1 MLNFALIGIYI
12 VFIFLISK
20 LFKNFYPNN
29 QELLRKIIHIG
40 MGPLIPLAKVLEIEQ
55 SAAQYFAGGMSI
67 LIVINYI
74 YKLFPIIEDVDRKSF
89 GTFFYCFSLLILISL
104 FWEQDPLALTAGF
117 FIMTLGDGLAGLIGK
132 NFKSRSWKIFNQKKS
147 IIGTTTMFLIS
158 LLVLS
163 TLGYANNIDF
173 NYYYFGI
180 ALLATLL
187 EQISIIGID
196 NLSVPIITSLIFNL
210 LIQTRD
216 QGMDL

>member
-1 MLNFALIGIYI
+1 LLNYALIGTYI

-40 MGPLIPLAKVLEIEQ
+40 MGPLIPLAKFLEIEQ

-67 LIVINYI
+67 LIIINYI

-89 GTFFYCFSLLILISL
+89 GTFFYCFSLLVLISL
-104 FWEQDPLALTAGF
+104 FWDQDPLALTAGF

-147 IIGTTTMFLIS
+147 LKGTTTMFLIS

-163 TLGYANNIDF
+163 IIGFANNIDF

-196 NLSVPIITSLIFNL
+196 NLSVPIITSIIFHL
-210 LIQTRD
+210 LITN
-216 QGMDL
+216 

>member
-1 MLNFALIGIYI
+1 MLNFALISIYI
-12 VFIFLISK
+12 VLIFLITK

-40 MGPLIPLAKVLEIEQ
+40 MGPLIPLAKFLEIEQ

-67 LIVINYI
+67 LIVVNYI

-163 TLGYANNIDF
+163 TLGYLNNINF

-196 NLSVPIITSLIFNL
+196 NLSVPIITSIIFHL
-210 LIQTRD
+210 LITN
-216 QGMDL
+216 

>member
-40 MGPLIPLAKVLEIEQ
+40 MGPLIPLAKLLEIEQ

-104 FWEQDPLALTAGF
+104 FWEKDPLALTAGF

-132 NFKSRSWKIFNQKKS
+132 NFKSRSWKVFNQKKS
-147 IIGTTTMFLIS
+147 ILGTTTMFLIS
-158 LLVLS
+158 LFILF
-163 TLGYANNIDF
+163 TLGYTNNINF

-180 ALLATLL
+180 ALLSTLL

-196 NLSVPIITSLIFNL
+196 NLSVPIITSIIFHL
-210 LIQTRD
+210 LITN
-216 QGMDL
+216 

>member
-117 FIMTLGDGLAGLIGK
+117 FIMTFGDGLAGLIGK
-132 NFKSRSWKIFNQKKS
+132 NFKSKSWTIFNQKKS
-147 IIGTTTMFLIS
+147 IFGTTTMFFIS

-163 TLGYANNIDF
+163 ILGYKNNFNF
-173 NYYYFGI
+173 NYSYVGI

-196 NLSVPIITSLIFNL
+196 NFSVPIITSTIFHL
-210 LIQTRD
+210 LIN
-216 QGMDL
+216 

>member
-12 VFIFLISK
+12 AFIFLISK

-40 MGPLIPLAKVLEIEQ
+40 MGPLIPLAKLLEIEQ

-104 FWEQDPLALTAGF
+104 FWELDPLALTAGF
-117 FIMTLGDGLAGLIGK
+117 FIMTFGDGLAGLIGK
-132 NFKSRSWKIFNQKKS
+132 NFKSKSWTIFNQKKS

-158 LLVLS
+158 LIVIS
-163 TLGYANNIDF
+163 ILGYQNNVDF
-173 NYYYFGI
+173 NYYYIGI

-196 NLSVPIITSLIFNL
+196 NFSVPIITSTIFHL
-210 LIQTRD
+210 LISN
-216 QGMDL
+216 

>member
-12 VFIFLISK
+12 AFIFLISK
-20 LFKNFYPNN
+20 LLKNFYPNN

-40 MGPLIPLAKVLEIEQ
+40 MGPLIPLAKFLEIEQ
-55 SAAQYFAGGMSI
+55 SAAQYFASGMSI

-104 FWEQDPLALTAGF
+104 FWDKDPLALTAGF

-163 TLGYANNIDF
+163 TLGYTNNINF

-196 NLSVPIITSLIFNL
+196 NLLVPIITSIIFHL
-210 LIQTRD
+210 LITN
-216 QGMDL
+216 

>member
-20 LFKNFYPNN
+20 LLKNFYPNN

-40 MGPLIPLAKVLEIEQ
+40 MGPLIPLAKFLEIEQ

-104 FWEQDPLALTAGF
+104 FWEQDPLSLTAGF
-117 FIMTLGDGLAGLIGK
+117 FIMTFGDGLAGLIGK
-132 NFKSRSWKIFNQKKS
+132 NFKSKSWKIFNQKKS

-158 LLVLS
+158 FLVVS
-163 TLGYANNIDF
+163 ILGYKNNLDF
-173 NYYYFGI
+173 NYYYFWI
-180 ALLATLL
+180 ALLATVL

-196 NLSVPIITSLIFNL
+196 NFSVPIVTSTVFHL
-210 LIQTRD
+210 LITN
-216 QGMDL
+216 

>member
-1 MLNFALIGIYI
+1 LLNFALIGIYI

-20 LFKNFYPNN
+20 LFKTFYPKN

-40 MGPLIPLAKVLEIEQ
+40 MGPLIPLAKFLEIEQ

-67 LIVINYI
+67 LIVLNYV
-74 YKLFPIIEDVDRKSF
+74 YKLFPIIEDVDRKSY

-132 NFKSRSWKIFNQKKS
+132 NFKSRNWKIFNQKKS

-158 LLVLS
+158 LLVLYI
-163 TLGYANNIDF
+163 LGYANNIVF

-196 NLSVPIITSLIFNL
+196 NLSVPIITSIIFHL
-210 LIQTRD
+210 LITN
-216 QGMDL
+216 

>member
-12 VFIFLISK
+12 VFIFLIAK

-40 MGPLIPLAKVLEIEQ
+40 MGPLIPLAKFLEIEQ
-55 SAAQYFAGGMSI
+55 STAQYFAGGMSI

-132 NFKSRSWKIFNQKKS
+132 NLKSKSWKIFNQKKS
-147 IIGTTTMFLIS
+147 IIGTTMMFFIS

-163 TLGYANNIDF
+163 ILGYTNNIYF

-196 NLSVPIITSLIFNL
+196 NLSVPIITSIIFHFLITN
-210 LIQTRD
+210 
-216 QGMDL
+216 

>member
-40 MGPLIPLAKVLEIEQ
+40 MGPLIPIAKLLEIGQ
-55 SAAQYFAGGMSI
+55 SAAQYFAGSISI

-74 YKLFPIIEDVDRKSF
+74 YKLFPIIEDIDRKSF

-104 FWEQDPLALTAGF
+104 FWELDPLALTAGF
-117 FIMTLGDGLAGLIGK
+117 FIMTFGDGLAGLIGK
-132 NFKSRSWKIFNQKKS
+132 NFKSKSWTIFNQKKS
-147 IIGTTTMFLIS
+147 IIGTSTMFLIS

-163 TLGYANNIDF
+163 ILGYKNNVDF

-196 NLSVPIITSLIFNL
+196 NFSVPIITSTIFHL
-210 LIQTRD
+210 LITS
-216 QGMDL
+216 

>member
-1 MLNFALIGIYI
+1 MLNFALIGLYI

-40 MGPLIPLAKVLEIEQ
+40 MGPLIPLAKFLEIEQ
-55 SAAQYFAGGMSI
+55 SAAQYFAGGISF

-74 YKLFPIIEDVDRKSF
+74 YKLFPIIEDIDRKSF

-104 FWEQDPLALTAGF
+104 FWEEDPLALTAGF
-117 FIMTLGDGLAGLIGK
+117 FVMTFGDGLAGLIGK
-132 NFKSRSWKIFNQKKS
+132 NFKSKSWKIFNQKKS
-147 IIGTTTMFLIS
+147 ILGTTTMFFIS
-158 LLVLS
+158 LLVVS
-163 TLGYANNIDF
+163 ILGTTNNIDF

-180 ALLATLL
+180 AFIATLL

-196 NLSVPIITSLIFNL
+196 NFSVPIITSTIFHL
-210 LIQTRD
+210 LI
-216 QGMDL
+216 GN

>member
-40 MGPLIPLAKVLEIEQ
+40 MGPLIPLAKLLEIEQ
-55 SAAQYFAGGMSI
+55 NAAQYFAGGMSI

-147 IIGTTTMFLIS
+147 ILGTTTMFLIS
-158 LLVLS
+158 LFVLS
-163 TLGYANNIDF
+163 TLGYTNNINF

-196 NLSVPIITSLIFNL
+196 NLSVPIITSIIFHL
-210 LIQTRD
+210 LITN
-216 QGMDL
+216 

>member
-20 LFKNFYPNN
+20 LLKNFYPNN

-40 MGPLIPLAKVLEIEQ
+40 MGPLIPLAKFLEIEQ

-67 LIVINYI
+67 LILINYI
-74 YKLFPIIEDVDRKSF
+74 YKLFPIIEDIERKSF
-89 GTFFYCFSLLILISL
+89 GTFFYSFSLLILIIL
-104 FWEQDPLALTAGF
+104 FWEKDPLALTAGF
-117 FIMTLGDGLAGLIGK
+117 FIMTFGDGFAGLIGK
-132 NFKSRSWKIFNQKKS
+132 NFKSKNWTILNQKKS

-158 LLVLS
+158 LLVIS
-163 TLGYANNIDF
+163 ILGYKNNIDF
-173 NYYYFGI
+173 NYSYFGI

-196 NLSVPIITSLIFNL
+196 NFTVPIITSTLFHLIL
-210 LIQTRD
+210 PS
-216 QGMDL
+216 

>member
-40 MGPLIPLAKVLEIEQ
+40 MGPLIPLAKFLEIEQ
-55 SAAQYFAGGMSI
+55 SAAQYFAGGISI

-74 YKLFPIIEDVDRKSF
+74 YKLFPIIEDIDRKSF

-104 FWEQDPLALTAGF
+104 FWDQDSLALTAGF
-117 FIMTLGDGLAGLIGK
+117 FVMTFGDGLAGLIGK
-132 NFKSRSWKIFNQKKS
+132 NFKSKSWKIFNQKKS
-147 IIGTTTMFLIS
+147 IIGTATMFLIS
-158 LLVLS
+158 LLVVS
-163 TLGYANNIDF
+163 ILGFKNNTDF

-180 ALLATLL
+180 ALAATLF

-196 NLSVPIITSLIFNL
+196 NISVPIITSTMFHL
-210 LIQTRD
+210 LVSN
-216 QGMDL
+216 

>member
-40 MGPLIPLAKVLEIEQ
+40 MGPLIPLAKLLEIEQ
-55 SAAQYFAGGMSI
+55 NAAQYFAGGMSI

-104 FWEQDPLALTAGF
+104 FWEEDPLALTAGF
-117 FIMTLGDGLAGLIGK
+117 FIMTFGDGLAGLIGK
-132 NFKSRSWKIFNQKKS
+132 NYKSKSWIIFNQKKS
-147 IIGTTTMFLIS
+147 LIGTTTMFLVSFFVI
-158 LLVLS
+158 LF
-163 TLGYANNIDF
+163 LGYKNNIDF
-173 NYYYFGI
+173 NYYYFWI
-180 ALLATLL
+180 ALSVTVL

-196 NLSVPIITSLIFNL
+196 NFSVPIFTSTVFHL
-210 LIQTRD
+210 LITNKN
-216 QGMDL
+216 

>member
-20 LFKNFYPNN
+20 LLKNFYPNN

-40 MGPLIPLAKVLEIEQ
+40 MGPLIPLAKFLEIEQ
-55 SAAQYFAGGMSI
+55 SAAQYFAGGISI
-67 LIVINYI
+67 LILINYI
-74 YKLFPIIEDVDRKSF
+74 YKLFPIIEDIDRQSF

-104 FWEQDPLALTAGF
+104 FWEQDPLSLTAGF
-117 FIMTLGDGLAGLIGK
+117 FIMTFGDGLAGLIGK
-132 NFKSRSWKIFNQKKS
+132 NFKSKSWKIFNQKKS

-158 LLVLS
+158 LLVVS
-163 TLGYANNIDF
+163 TLGYKNNVDF

-187 EQISIIGID
+187 EQISILGID
-196 NLSVPIITSLIFNL
+196 NFSVPIITSTIFHL
-210 LIQTRD
+210 LVTT
-216 QGMDL
+216 

>member
-1 MLNFALIGIYI
+1 MLNFALIGLYI

-40 MGPLIPLAKVLEIEQ
+40 MGPLIPLAKFLEIEQ

-132 NFKSRSWKIFNQKKS
+132 NFKSRSWKILNQKKS

-163 TLGYANNIDF
+163 TLGYTNNINF

-196 NLSVPIITSLIFNL
+196 NLSVPIITSIIFHL
-210 LIQTRD
+210 LITN
-216 QGMDL
+216 